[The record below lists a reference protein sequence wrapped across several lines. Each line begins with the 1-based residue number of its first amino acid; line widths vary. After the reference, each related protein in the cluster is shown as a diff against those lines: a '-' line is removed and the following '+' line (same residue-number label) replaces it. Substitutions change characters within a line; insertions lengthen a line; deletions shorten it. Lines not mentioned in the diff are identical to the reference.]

1 MNLFYFVIVSFFIS
15 VAVGLIS
22 IPSIV
27 YIARKKCLF
36 DTPSARKVHTEEIPR
51 LGGVAF
57 FPATAIAFC
66 FALGLRY
73 AFGLDMSILKE
84 GQFLCEIMMLFAGM
98 FLLYLVG
105 LSDDLVGATPG
116 VKFMVQIL
124 SAVMLVVSGLY
135 IRDLEGLVGLYS
147 LGRFFGV
154 ALTMLV
160 VVFTVN
166 AFNLIDGV
174 DGLCS
179 GLGVVVLSVF
189 GGWFLYLGE
198 YCYATLV
205 FSMVGIL
212 LTFFMYNVLGKN
224 LKVFMGD
231 TGSLS
236 LGFIVAFCALRLL
249 SSNESI
255 ELVRSPLSIIIGLLF
270 VPLFDT
276 VRVFSERIWRGKS
289 PFSADKTHIHHKL
302 LALGLSHLQCTAT
315 VIGYALGILIINFL
329 LTEFLEIN
337 INFVVLVDILLGV
350 VVNKFLNHKAKKI

>member
-1 MNLFYFVIVSFFIS
+1 MTLFYFVVVSFLIS
-15 VAVGLIS
+15 MAVGLVS
-22 IPSIV
+22 IPTIV
-27 YIARKKCLF
+27 YIARKKSLF
-36 DTPSARKVHTEEIPR
+36 DTPSSRKVHTEEIPR

-73 AFGLDMSILKE
+73 AFALDISVLKE
-84 GQFLCEIMMLFAGM
+84 GQFLCEIMMLFCGM

-116 VKFMVQIL
+116 IKFVVQIL

-135 IRDLEGLVGLYS
+135 IRDLEGLLGIES
-147 LGRFFGV
+147 LGEIWGV
-154 ALTMLV
+154 ALTILV
-160 VVFTVN
+160 VVFVVN

-179 GLGVVVLSVF
+179 GMGVVVLSVF

-212 LTFFMYNVLGKN
+212 VTFFMYNVLGRE

-236 LGFIVAFCALRLL
+236 LGFIVAFCALKLVG
-249 SSNESI
+249 SDDNI
-255 ELVRSPLSIIIGLLF
+255 ELVHSPLSLIIGLLF

-276 VRVFSERIWRGKS
+276 VRVFFGRIWKGKS
-289 PFSADKTHIHHKL
+289 PFSPDKTHIHHKL
-302 LALGLSHLQCTAT
+302 LNLGFSHIQTTTLLILST
-315 VIGYALGILIINFL
+315 ILLAIINFI

-350 VVNKFLNHKAKKI
+350 AVNLFLKGTSKN